1 MRTSCLAVLALFAIL
16 AFAQDENS
24 RKNQAPPVTRRDN
37 VQEVLHGVTVS
48 DPYQWLEDQNSPET
62 RAWITAENAYTH
74 AQLDAW
80 QGRSA
85 LEKRVTELRKVD
97 RVFSPLERKGRLF
110 YRRRGADQEQ
120 YVIYMRR
127 GDAGKEEVLVD
138 PNSMSAD
145 HSTNVELADVSKDG
159 KILAYQLRTG
169 GKDETEIHL
178 LEVDTRRELPDVL
191 PARVYFDLSFLP
203 DSTGFYYATMLDDG
217 PRVRFHKM
225 GTAATADTDTFGQGY
240 AKEAIIVGDPTEDGR
255 HLVIQVLHGSAADKT
270 EVWMK
275 DLTTNGPIEP
285 LVKDVDARFL
295 VSAGNAQ
302 LFLFTNWKA
311 PRGRVLAV
319 DFRHPARELWREVI
333 PESETAID
341 NVNVA
346 GGKIIVTYVK
356 NASSQVKIFE
366 PDGKMS
372 HELSFP
378 ALGTVGDLQSTWGN
392 RDAFLGFQSF
402 TIPPTVYRFN
412 IATGKG
418 SVWYQ
423 AKVPLDSSRFEVE
436 QVWFTSKDGTR
447 VPMFLVH
454 ARGLKADGTR
464 PALLTG
470 YGGFVVNITPTF
482 APEAILWAE
491 HGGVYAEANLRGGG
505 EFGEE
510 WHHAGMLEKKQTVFD
525 DFIAAAEYL
534 IAKKYTNVAKLAITG
549 GSNGGL
555 LVGAAMT
562 QRPDLFRAVVCSYPL
577 LDMLRYQKFL
587 KGPYWVPE
595 YGSADNPEQFAY
607 LYKYSPYHHVV
618 DSTKYAS
625 ALFVTGDGDTRVAPL
640 HARKMSARL
649 QAVMDS
655 NRPILLLY
663 DTKSG
668 HSGGRPVIKRI
679 EEYTDILSY
688 LFWQLQIANRTEL
701 YFLRRYFAA

>member
-1 MRTSCLAVLALFAIL
+1 LAVLALFATL

-24 RKNQAPPVTRRDN
+24 RKNQAPPVARRDN

-270 EVWMK
+270 EVWLK

-295 VSAGNAQ
+295 VSAGKAQ

-319 DFRHPARELWREVI
+319 DFRHAARELWREVI

-366 PDGKMS
+366 PDGKLS

-418 SVWYQ
+418 TVWYQ

-482 APEAILWAE
+482 SPEAILWAE

-505 EFGEE
+505 EFGEA
-510 WHHAGMLEKKQTVFD
+510 WHKAGMLGNKQNVFD
-525 DFIAAAEYL
+525 DFISASEWL
-534 IAKKYTNVAKLAITG
+534 IQNKYAGPGKLAIAG

-555 LVGAAMT
+555 LVGAALT
-562 QRPDLFRAVVCSYPL
+562 QRPDLYQAVVCWHPL
-577 LDMLRYQKFL
+577 LDMLRYDKFMEAQF
-587 KGPYWVPE
+587 WVSE
-595 YGSADNPEQFAY
+595 YGSANDPEQFKW
-607 LYKYSPYHHVV
+607 LYAYSPYQHVKSGTSYPAV
-618 DSTKYAS
+618 
-625 ALFVTGDGDTRVAPL
+625 LFMTGDGDTRVAPL
-640 HARKMSARL
+640 HARKMAALL
-649 QAVMDS
+649 QASTGSD
-655 NRPILLLY
+655 RPVLLRY
-663 DTKSG
+663 EMTAG
-668 HSGGRPVIKRI
+668 HSGGRSVTQEIGDT
-679 EEYTDILSY
+679 TDRLSF
-688 LFWQLQIANRTEL
+688 LFWRLGIAP
-701 YFLRRYFAA
+701 